1 MDKIT
6 ETNIGDKGGLLVGK
20 PHNDENGNPI
30 GGIKAVVTDTN
41 QIVEVEG
48 NEAVINP
55 EASKEHWRELS
66 KINQS
71 AGNGVPITAPI
82 DSSDAKPNKNGKK
95 NKKDLVITGK
105 NGLVKLKGGSV
116 IINKKATAKNYK
128 KLSKINQS
136 AGDGV
141 EIKNPNDIEADV
153 DEYKY
158 GGRTIEFNPNHLPSK
173 FMLSYAEK
181 LKSEYPEIWN
191 LGGNEFGNEAFK
203 NLERVSNRGHWLD
216 GEEWFYVKWQ
226 SFNARHKGDFRIA
239 GVIANL
245 KWLNRVDKG
254 WKYMKNLIENEIK
267 KRGLKKLKFGG
278 ELEKGIEIE
287 KEHKDTIQKI
297 YDHELTPEEALAE
310 IAKDHL
316 DEMPDYYSKLSEMEK
331 KERGGKIAIVMNEF
345 KKGTLKT
352 SSGEKVTDK
361 KQALAIALSEQRTH
375 DEKLELGGG
384 IGEDNGGQK
393 ETVVPKIEDRKPF
406 FIDEHRKVIDNK
418 NTVKIEKIN
427 KMEKSDI
434 FYNPDIFVEEGDYV
448 LGGFNAEDLNGIE
461 VVGDIS
467 ALSYPKLEFLFEKR
481 LKGAIENFKKEILA
495 NITKSRQDIENVDFD
510 KEIFDELSN
519 LTETYL
525 GIKLNSYETDDVASQ
540 IMEDSSYTTWTERI
554 KERVA
559 SYKLRVVG
567 KFSDV
572 NESKPST
579 VSVKEAEYDTQ
590 TATLEQMLERLFNI
604 NEENTY

>member
-1 MDKIT
+1 
-6 ETNIGDKGGLLVGK
+6 
-20 PHNDENGNPI
+20 
-30 GGIKAVVTDTN
+30 
-41 QIVEVEG
+41 
-48 NEAVINP
+48 
-55 EASKEHWRELS
+55 LS

-71 AGNGVPITAPI
+71 AGNGVPIEPPV

-95 NKKDLVITGK
+95 NQKDVVITDDK
-105 NGLVKLKGGSV
+105 GLVKLKGGSV
-116 IINKKATAKNYK
+116 IINKKATAKHFK

-136 AGDGV
+136 VGNGV
-141 EIKNPNDIEADV
+141 EIKNPNEIEADV
-153 DEYKY
+153 DEYKH
-158 GGRTIEFNPNHLPSK
+158 GGRTIEFNPNNLPSK
-173 FMLSYAEK
+173 FILAYANRIK
-181 LKSEYPEIWN
+181 NEYPKIWE

-203 NLERVSNRGHWLD
+203 NLERVANRGHWLD

-254 WKYMKNLIENEIK
+254 WKYMKDLIEKEIK
-267 KRGLKKLKFGG
+267 KRNLVKMKFGG
-278 ELEKGIEIE
+278 ELEKGIEVE
-287 KEHKDTIQKI
+287 KEHTDTIQKI
-297 YDHELTPEEALAE
+297 YDHKIKPEDAPKE

-316 DEMPDYYSKLSEMEK
+316 EEMDDYYTELGKMEK
-331 KERGGKIAIVMNEF
+331 SEDGGSIPVK
-345 KKGTLKT
+345 
-352 SSGEKVTDK
+352 
-361 KQALAIALSEQRTH
+361 
-375 DEKLELGGG
+375 
-384 IGEDNGGQK
+384 
-393 ETVVPKIEDRKPF
+393 KPF

-481 LKGAIENFKKEILA
+481 LKSAIENFKKEIRA
-495 NITKSRQDIENVDFD
+495 NITKSREDIENVDFD

-525 GIKLNSYETDDVASQ
+525 DIKLNSYETDDVASQ
-540 IMEDSSYTTWTERI
+540 IMEDSSYTTWTEKI

-572 NESKPST
+572 NENKPST

>member
-95 NKKDLVITGK
+95 NKKDIVITGK
-105 NGLVKLKGGSV
+105 KGLVKLKGGSV

-136 AGDGV
+136 SGDGV

-254 WKYMKNLIENEIK
+254 WKYMKNLIETEIK
-267 KRGLKKLKFGG
+267 RRGLKKLKFGG
-278 ELEKGIEIE
+278 ELEKGIEVE

-297 YDHELTPEEALAE
+297 YNHELTPEQALE
-310 IAKDHL
+310 QIAKDHL

-331 KERGGKIAIVMNEF
+331 KEYGGKIAIVMNEF

-361 KQALAIALSEQRTH
+361 KQALAIALSEQRAH
-375 DEKLELGGG
+375 DKKLELGGG
-384 IGEDNGGQK
+384 VDDFERIMKKDGDEDVVSLGSVPIVTK
-393 ETVVPKIEDRKPF
+393 EKEGSTKEFRDSAKLFLKDNLLNKTIRNKHLNLDVLFTIISVKKLLQNTGDDKIKALFHIIEIVEEATPFNIEEISKHNNSLKTKSDFVYNMNTVVK
-406 FIDEHRKVIDNK
+406 IDNELCEYSFK
-418 NTVKIEKIN
+418 LFVKFNDKKDE
-427 KMEKSDI
+427 MENIVIYSGHLSKE
-434 FYNPDIFVEEGDYV
+434 NP
-448 LGGFNAEDLNGIE
+448 FN
-461 VVGDIS
+461 
-467 ALSYPKLEFLFEKR
+467 
-481 LKGAIENFKKEILA
+481 
-495 NITKSRQDIENVDFD
+495 
-510 KEIFDELSN
+510 
-519 LTETYL
+519 
-525 GIKLNSYETDDVASQ
+525 
-540 IMEDSSYTTWTERI
+540 
-554 KERVA
+554 
-559 SYKLRVVG
+559 
-567 KFSDV
+567 
-572 NESKPST
+572 
-579 VSVKEAEYDTQ
+579 
-590 TATLEQMLERLFNI
+590 
-604 NEENTY
+604 

>member
-20 PHNDENGNPI
+20 PHNDANGNPI
-30 GGIKAVVTDTN
+30 GGIKAIVTDTD

-48 NEAVINP
+48 KEAVINP

-71 AGNGVPITAPI
+71 VGNGVPIEPPV

-95 NKKDLVITGK
+95 NPKDVVITGK

-116 IINKKATAKNYK
+116 IINKKATAKHFK

-173 FMLSYAEK
+173 FILAYATR
-181 LKSEYPEIWN
+181 LKNEYPKIWE

-254 WKYMKNLIENEIK
+254 WKYMKDLIEKEIK
-267 KRGLKKLKFGG
+267 KRGLVKMKLGG
-278 ELEKGIEIE
+278 ELGKGIEVE
-287 KEHKDTIQKI
+287 KEHTDTIQKI
-297 YDHELTPEEALAE
+297 YDHKIKPEDAPKE

-316 DEMPDYYSKLSEMEK
+316 EEMDNYYTELAKMEGLK
-331 KERGGKIAIVMNEF
+331 DGGKIAIVMKEF
-345 KKGTLKT
+345 KDGTLKT
-352 SSGEKVTDK
+352 SHGEKVTDE
-361 KQALAIALSEQRTH
+361 KQAIAIALSEQRAH
-375 DEKLELGGG
+375 EKKMELGGG
-384 IGEDNGGQK
+384 VDDFERIMKKDGDEDVVSLGSIPFVTK
-393 ETVVPKIEDRKPF
+393 EKEGSIKELRDNARLFLKSNFASKTIHNKHLDLDVLFTSISINKLVHNSGDEKARALFHIKEIIEEAVPVSVEDISKHNNKLKTDSDF
-406 FIDEHRKVIDNK
+406 VYNMSTFIKIDNDLHEYSFK
-418 NTVKIEKIN
+418 LFVK
-427 KMEKSDI
+427 
-434 FYNPDIFVEEGDYV
+434 F
-448 LGGFNAEDLNGIE
+448 
-461 VVGDIS
+461 
-467 ALSYPKLEFLFEKR
+467 
-481 LKGAIENFKKEILA
+481 
-495 NITKSRQDIENVDFD
+495 
-510 KEIFDELSN
+510 
-519 LTETYL
+519 
-525 GIKLNSYETDDVASQ
+525 
-540 IMEDSSYTTWTERI
+540 
-554 KERVA
+554 
-559 SYKLRVVG
+559 
-567 KFSDV
+567 
-572 NESKPST
+572 NESKSEMKKL
-579 VSVKEAEYDTQ
+579 VIYSGHLSKE
-590 TATLEQMLERLFNI
+590 NPI
-604 NEENTY
+604 

>member
-30 GGIKAVVTDTN
+30 GGIKAIVTDTD

-48 NEAVINP
+48 KEAVINP

-71 AGNGVPITAPI
+71 IGNGVPIEPPV

-95 NKKDLVITGK
+95 NKKDIVITDDK
-105 NGLVKLKGGSV
+105 GLVKLKGGSV
-116 IINKKATAKNYK
+116 IINKKATAKHFK

-153 DEYKY
+153 DEYKH
-158 GGRTIEFNPNHLPSK
+158 GGRTIEFNPNNLPSK
-173 FMLSYAEK
+173 FILAYATRIK
-181 LKSEYPEIWN
+181 NEYPKIWE

-254 WKYMKNLIENEIK
+254 WKYMKDLIEKEIK
-267 KRGLKKLKFGG
+267 KRGLVKMKLGG
-278 ELEKGIEIE
+278 ELEKGIEVE
-287 KEHKDTIQKI
+287 KEHTDTIQKI
-297 YDHELTPEEALAE
+297 YDHKIKPEDAPKQ

-316 DEMPDYYSKLSEMEK
+316 EEMDNYYTELAKMEGL
-331 KERGGKIAIVMNEF
+331 KEGGKIAVVMKEF
-345 KKGTLKT
+345 KEGTLKT
-352 SSGEKVTDK
+352 SYGEKVTDE
-361 KQALAIALSEQRTH
+361 KQAIAIALSEQRAH
-375 DEKLELGGG
+375 EEKMELGG
-384 IGEDNGGQK
+384 NAPVK
-393 ETVVPKIEDRKPF
+393 KPF
-406 FIDEHRKVIDNK
+406 FIDEHKKVIDNK

-467 ALSYPKLEFLFEKR
+467 ALSYPKLEFIFEKR
-481 LKGAIENFKKEILA
+481 LKSAIETFKKEIRA
-495 NITKSRQDIENVDFD
+495 NITKSREDIENVDFD

-525 GIKLNSYETDDVASQ
+525 GIKLKSYETDDVASQ

-572 NESKPST
+572 NENKPST

-604 NEENTY
+604 NEANTY

>member
-95 NKKDLVITGK
+95 NQKDVVITGK
-105 NGLVKLKGGSV
+105 KGLVKLKGGSV

-158 GGRTIEFNPNHLPSK
+158 GGRTIQFNPNHLPSK

-203 NLERVSNRGHWLD
+203 NLKRVSNRGHWLD

-254 WKYMKNLIENEIK
+254 WKYMKNLIETEIK
-267 KRGLKKLKFGG
+267 RRGLKKMKFGG
-278 ELEKGIEIE
+278 ELEKGIEVE

-297 YDHELTPEEALAE
+297 YDHELTPEQALEE

-331 KERGGKIAIVMNEF
+331 KEYGGKIAIVMNEF
-345 KKGTLKT
+345 KNGTLKT
-352 SSGEKVTDK
+352 SSGEKVTDR
-361 KQALAIALSEQRTH
+361 KQALAIAFSEQRAH
-375 DEKLELGGG
+375 YKKMESGGG
-384 IGEDNGGQK
+384 IGEDGFKRIMKKEGDEDVVILGQTPVITK
-393 ETVVPKIEDRKPF
+393 EKEGDIKEFREEAKLFLKNNFLGKFINNKHLDLDVLFTKISINKLLQDTGENKIKALFHLREIIEEAMPVSIEDISRQNNELKTSSD
-406 FIDEHRKVIDNK
+406 FIYNMNTFVKIDNDLHEYSFK
-418 NTVKIEKIN
+418 LFVK
-427 KMEKSDI
+427 
-434 FYNPDIFVEEGDYV
+434 
-448 LGGFNAEDLNGIE
+448 L
-461 VVGDIS
+461 
-467 ALSYPKLEFLFEKR
+467 
-481 LKGAIENFKKEILA
+481 
-495 NITKSRQDIENVDFD
+495 
-510 KEIFDELSN
+510 
-519 LTETYL
+519 
-525 GIKLNSYETDDVASQ
+525 
-540 IMEDSSYTTWTERI
+540 
-554 KERVA
+554 
-559 SYKLRVVG
+559 
-567 KFSDV
+567 
-572 NESKPST
+572 NESKNKMDKIVIYSGHL
-579 VSVKEAEYDTQ
+579 SKE
-590 TATLEQMLERLFNI
+590 NPV
-604 NEENTY
+604 

>member
-1 MDKIT
+1 MPKIV

-20 PHNDENGNPI
+20 PHNDAEGNPI
-30 GGIKAVVTDTN
+30 GGIKAIVTDTD

-48 NEAVINP
+48 KEAVINP

-71 AGNGVPITAPI
+71 AGNGVPIEPPV

-95 NKKDLVITGK
+95 NQKDVVITDDK
-105 NGLVKLKGGSV
+105 GLVKLKGGSV
-116 IINKKATAKNYK
+116 IINKKATAKHFK

-136 AGDGV
+136 VGNGV
-141 EIKNPNDIEADV
+141 EIKNPNEIEADV
-153 DEYKY
+153 DEYKH
-158 GGRTIEFNPNHLPSK
+158 GGRTIEFNPNNLPSK
-173 FMLSYAEK
+173 FILAYANRIK
-181 LKSEYPEIWN
+181 NEYPKIWE

-203 NLERVSNRGHWLD
+203 NLERVANRGHWLD

-254 WKYMKNLIENEIK
+254 WKYMKDLIEKEIK
-267 KRGLKKLKFGG
+267 KRNLVKMKFGG
-278 ELEKGIEIE
+278 ELEKGIEVE
-287 KEHKDTIQKI
+287 KEHTDTIQKI
-297 YDHELTPEEALAE
+297 YDHKIKPEDAPKE

-316 DEMPDYYSKLSEMEK
+316 EEMDDYYTELGKMEK
-331 KERGGKIAIVMNEF
+331 SEDGGSIPVK
-345 KKGTLKT
+345 
-352 SSGEKVTDK
+352 
-361 KQALAIALSEQRTH
+361 
-375 DEKLELGGG
+375 
-384 IGEDNGGQK
+384 
-393 ETVVPKIEDRKPF
+393 KPF

-481 LKGAIENFKKEILA
+481 LKSAIENFKKEIRA
-495 NITKSRQDIENVDFD
+495 NITKSREDIENVDFD

-525 GIKLNSYETDDVASQ
+525 DIKLNSYETDDVASQ
-540 IMEDSSYTTWTERI
+540 IMEDSSYTTWTEKI

-572 NESKPST
+572 NENKPST

>member
-20 PHNDENGNPI
+20 PHNDAEGNPI
-30 GGIKAVVTDTN
+30 GGIKAIITDTD

-48 NEAVINP
+48 KEAVINP

-71 AGNGVPITAPI
+71 AGNGVPIEPPV

-95 NKKDLVITGK
+95 NQKDVVITDDK
-105 NGLVKLKGGSV
+105 GLVKLKGGSV
-116 IINKKATAKNYK
+116 IINKKATAKHFK

-136 AGDGV
+136 VGDGV

-153 DEYKY
+153 DEYKH
-158 GGRTIEFNPNHLPSK
+158 GGRTIEFNPNNLPSK
-173 FMLSYAEK
+173 FILAYANRIK
-181 LKSEYPEIWN
+181 NEYPKIWE

-216 GEEWFYVKWQ
+216 SEEWFYVKWQ

-254 WKYMKNLIENEIK
+254 WKYTKDLIEKEIK
-267 KRGLKKLKFGG
+267 KRNLVKMKLGG
-278 ELEKGIEIE
+278 ELEKGIEVE
-287 KEHKDTIQKI
+287 KEHTDTIQKI
-297 YDHELTPEEALAE
+297 YDHKIKPEDAPKE
-310 IAKDHL
+310 IAKDRL
-316 DEMPDYYSKLSEMEK
+316 EEMDDYYTELGKMEK
-331 KERGGKIAIVMNEF
+331 SEDGGSIPVK
-345 KKGTLKT
+345 
-352 SSGEKVTDK
+352 
-361 KQALAIALSEQRTH
+361 
-375 DEKLELGGG
+375 
-384 IGEDNGGQK
+384 
-393 ETVVPKIEDRKPF
+393 KPF

-418 NTVKIEKIN
+418 NTVKIEKI
-427 KMEKSDI
+427 KKDDMETDI

-448 LGGFNAEDLNGIE
+448 LGGFNAEDLNSIK

-467 ALSYPKLEFLFEKR
+467 ALSYPKLKIIFEER
-481 LKGAIENFKKEILA
+481 LKTSIENFKKEIYA
-495 NITKSRQDIENVDFD
+495 NITKSREDIENVDFD

-572 NESKPST
+572 NENKPST